1 LADGRTDSLADF
13 VSQRTRRKFKAFLV
27 RDTAGKIGFE
37 FAPRPERPG
46 RPAAAPRSATPTDEK
61 PAVKPAKTPTK
72 TPAKKPVKSVTTKA
86 ATIKAP
92 AKATAKKK
100 ATAKATPPNG

>member
-1 LADGRTDSLADF
+1 MRKLLADGRTDSLADF

-46 RPAAAPRSATPTDEK
+46 RPAAARSATPTDEK
-61 PAVKPAKTPTK
+61 PAVKPAK

-100 ATAKATPPNG
+100 STAKATPPNG